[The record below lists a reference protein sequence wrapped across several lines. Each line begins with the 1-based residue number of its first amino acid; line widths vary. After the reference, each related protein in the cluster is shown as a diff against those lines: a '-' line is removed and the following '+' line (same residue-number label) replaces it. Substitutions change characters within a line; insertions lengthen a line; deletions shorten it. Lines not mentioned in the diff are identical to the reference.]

1 MATSTSRLLAA
12 HCLAA
17 AALLTGCAGLE
28 EDDVAQVAGAFE
40 DSATA
45 PADRCA
51 LLAPMTLET
60 LGSDESAPCADSTS
74 QIPLRGGAVEAVEVW
89 GGDAQVRLSGDT
101 VFLTETPSGW
111 RVTAAACE
119 PRGELPYDCQVEGP

>member
-1 MATSTSRLLAA
+1 MATLTRRG
-12 HCLAA
+12 LAA
-17 AALLTGCAGLE
+17 AGLAATSLLTGCAGLE
-28 EDDVAQVAGAFE
+28 EDDVARVAGAFE
-40 DSATA
+40 DPAAA

-51 LLAPMTLET
+51 LLAPSTLET
-60 LGSDESAPCADSTS
+60 LESDQSAPCADVIG
-74 QIPLRGGAVEAVEVW
+74 QVPLPGGAIEAVEVW
-89 GGDAQVRLSGDT
+89 GGDAQVRLGGDT

>member
-1 MATSTSRLLAA
+1 MATPTRRWWAAGGLA
-12 HCLAA
+12 L
-17 AALLTGCAGLE
+17 AALLTGCASLE
-28 EDDVAQVAGAFE
+28 GSDVRDVASAFE
-40 DSATA
+40 DPAAA

-51 LLAPMTLET
+51 LLAPSTLET
-60 LGSDESAPCADSTS
+60 LESDESAPCADVIG
-74 QIPLRGGAVEAVEVW
+74 QVPLPGGAVEAVEVW
-89 GGDAQVRLSGDT
+89 GGDAQVRLGSDT

>member
-1 MATSTSRLLAA
+1 MTTPTTRGLVAVAS
-12 HCLAA
+12 AA

-28 EDDVAQVAGAFE
+28 EDDAGRVAGAFE
-40 DSATA
+40 DPAAA

-51 LLAPMTLET
+51 LLAPATLQTLE
-60 LGSDESAPCADSTS
+60 SDESAPCADVIG
-74 QIPLRGGAVEAVEVW
+74 QVPLSGGAVEAVEVW
-89 GGDAQVRLSGDT
+89 GGEAQVRLAGDT